1 MDDKSFDPSVGLRLH
16 EGSHIK
22 LSDFDFL
29 KDLENNIPTEYF
41 NQGETKGYSKWDVMG
56 HIKNLLN
63 YVEDRRID
71 NFVLLHQLQGLLS
84 FHV

>member
-1 MDDKSFDPSVGLRLH
+1 MGKNGSYPIIYLRKRIEL
-16 EGSHIK
+16 ETYK
-22 LSDFDFL
+22 QKDFDFL

-63 YVEDRRID
+63 YVED
-71 NFVLLHQLQGLLS
+71 LS
-84 FHV
+84 LIHI